1 MSVSSLPFLHG
12 ALAAVLPKLAAWR
25 RDFHAH
31 PEAAW
36 TQFRTAALIIRRLR
50 ELGYA
55 IRMGE
60 AACASDR
67 RMGVPSSAV
76 LAAARERALE
86 HGADAELVAGM
97 GDGYTGFWAD
107 LDCGPGPVTAFRF
120 DMDCNEVAEC
130 AEESHRPVREGFASR
145 WPGLMHACGHDMH
158 ATALLGAARLL
169 KARESELVDANAT
182 IKLLFQPGEETF
194 EGARAAIAD
203 GLLQNPRPQAAFAMH
218 VNSQSPLGLVLYG
231 SPALSGVYGFRIT
244 LQGKGGHGSSPEI
257 CIDPIT
263 AGVHVHLAL
272 QELIS
277 REVPA
282 AKEVALT
289 VGKFAGGLAANVIP
303 DTCVL
308 EGTLRGFDV
317 ELMEHLK
324 TRIAEVVNGVA
335 ATYRTPATIETLS
348 DVPPLVLDDGM
359 TQASLGYVGAVLPKS
374 AFLPL
379 FHAMASEDFA
389 LISSEI
395 PSAYFTVGAAVTDTD
410 EHFAQHHPKAR
421 FSDAELPLGAAAY
434 TAVALGYIADH
445 KE

>member
-1 MSVSSLPFLHG
+1 MAP
-12 ALAAVLPKLAAWR
+12 ALSDLQPQSAPKATAAAQTAIGDGLVAEAQAFADELAAWR
-25 RDFHAH
+25 HDLHQM
-31 PEAAW
+31 P
-36 TQFRTAALIIRRLR
+36 
-50 ELGYA
+50 ELGN
-55 IRMGE
+55 
-60 AACASDR
+60 SL
-67 RMGVPSSAV
+67 PQTSAYIQARLTEMDIPFATLV
-76 LAAARERALE
+76 DGSCVVGLVGSGAAAAQGNGVCTDEQ
-86 HGADAELVAGM
+86 AGTVIM
-97 GDGYTGFWAD
+97 LRG
-107 LDCGPGPVTAFRF
+107 
-120 DMDCNEVAEC
+120 DMDALPV
-130 AEESHRPVREGFASR
+130 AEESGEPFASTN
-145 WPGLMHACGHDMH
+145 GCMHACGHDMH
-158 ATALLGAARLL
+158 ATALLGAARML
-169 KARESELVDANAT
+169 KARETELVDANAT
-182 IKLLFQPGEETF
+182 VKLLFQPGEETF

-203 GLLQNPRPQAAFAMH
+203 GLLQNPRPQVAFAMH

-289 VGKFAGGLAANVIP
+289 VGKFAGGQAANVIP

-317 ELMEHLK
+317 ELMERLK
-324 TRIAEVVNGVA
+324 TRIAEVVKGVA
-335 ATYRTPATIETLS
+335 TTYRTPATIETLS

-434 TAVALGYIADH
+434 AAVALGYIADH

>member
-1 MSVSSLPFLHG
+1 MAS
-12 ALAAVLPKLAAWR
+12 ALSDFQPQPAPQATAAAQAAIGDGLVAEAQAFADELAAWR
-25 RDFHAH
+25 HDLHQM
-31 PEAAW
+31 P
-36 TQFRTAALIIRRLR
+36 
-50 ELGYA
+50 ELGNNL
-55 IRMGE
+55 
-60 AACASDR
+60 
-67 RMGVPSSAV
+67 PQTSAYIQARLDEMDIPHTTLV
-76 LAAARERALE
+76 DGSCVVGLIGAGAAAQGNGTCKDEQAGTAL
-86 HGADAELVAGM
+86 
-97 GDGYTGFWAD
+97 
-107 LDCGPGPVTAFRF
+107 PV
-120 DMDCNEVAEC
+120 V
-130 AEESHRPVREGFASR
+130 EESGEPFASTN
-145 WPGLMHACGHDMH
+145 GCMHACGHDMH

-169 KARESELVDANAT
+169 KAREAELVEANAT
-182 IKLLFQPGEETF
+182 VKLLFQPGEETF

-203 GLLQNPRPQAAFAMH
+203 GLLENPRPQAAFAMH

-317 ELMEHLK
+317 ELMAHLK

-335 ATYRTPATIETLS
+335 TTYRTPATIETLS
-348 DVPPLVLDDGM
+348 DVPPLVLDSDM
-359 TQASLGYVGAVLPKS
+359 TQASLGYVGAVLPKT

-389 LISSEI
+389 LISSKI

-421 FSDAELPLGAAAY
+421 FNDAELPLGAAAY

-445 KE
+445 R

>member
-1 MSVSSLPFLHG
+1 MRSRYARDG
-12 ALAAVLPKLAAWR
+12 AAWCGAPAQAR
-25 RDFHAH
+25 
-31 PEAAW
+31 EAA
-36 TQFRTAALIIRRLR
+36 
-50 ELGYA
+50 
-55 IRMGE
+55 
-60 AACASDR
+60 
-67 RMGVPSSAV
+67 
-76 LAAARERALE
+76 
-86 HGADAELVAGM
+86 
-97 GDGYTGFWAD
+97 
-107 LDCGPGPVTAFRF
+107 
-120 DMDCNEVAEC
+120 
-130 AEESHRPVREGFASR
+130 
-145 WPGLMHACGHDMH
+145 
-158 ATALLGAARLL
+158 
-169 KARESELVDANAT
+169 LVDANAT
-182 IKLLFQPGEETF
+182 VKLLFQPGEETF
-194 EGARAAIAD
+194 EGARAAIAN
-203 GLLQNPRPQAAFAMH
+203 GLLENPRPQAAFAMH

-272 QELIS
+272 QELIA

-289 VGKFAGGLAANVIP
+289 VGKFAGGQAANVIP

-324 TRIAEVVNGVA
+324 TRIAEVVKGVA
-335 ATYRTPATIETLS
+335 TTYRTPATIETLS
-348 DVPPLVLDDGM
+348 DVPPLVLDDDM
-359 TQASLGYVGAVLPKS
+359 TQASLGYVGATLPKA

-395 PSAYFTVGAAVTDTD
+395 PSAYFTFGAAVTDTD

-421 FSDAELPLGAAAY
+421 FSDAELPLAPRLMRRSPWAISPTTRSNPCPSSINSSPVGSSWPPALSSWPRVTRFSL
-434 TAVALGYIADH
+434 TA
-445 KE
+445 

>member
-1 MSVSSLPFLHG
+1 MAS
-12 ALAAVLPKLAAWR
+12 ALSDFQPQPAPQATAAAQAAIGDGLVAEAQAFADELAAWR
-25 RDFHAH
+25 HDLHQM
-31 PEAAW
+31 PELGNNLPQTSAYIQARLDEMDIPH
-36 TQFRTAALIIRRLR
+36 TTLVDGSCVVALI
-50 ELGYA
+50 GA
-55 IRMGE
+55 G
-60 AACASDR
+60 
-67 RMGVPSSAV
+67 
-76 LAAARERALE
+76 AAAQGNGTCKDEQ
-86 HGADAELVAGM
+86 AGTVVM
-97 GDGYTGFWAD
+97 LRG
-107 LDCGPGPVTAFRF
+107 
-120 DMDCNEVAEC
+120 DMDALPVV
-130 AEESHRPVREGFASR
+130 EESGEPFASTN
-145 WPGLMHACGHDMH
+145 GCMHACGHDMH

-169 KARESELVDANAT
+169 KAREAELVEANAT
-182 IKLLFQPGEETF
+182 VKLLFQPGEETF

-203 GLLQNPRPQAAFAMH
+203 GLLENPRPQAAFAMH

-317 ELMEHLK
+317 ELMAHLK

-335 ATYRTPATIETLS
+335 RRGP
-348 DVPPLVLDDGM
+348 
-359 TQASLGYVGAVLPKS
+359 
-374 AFLPL
+374 
-379 FHAMASEDFA
+379 
-389 LISSEI
+389 
-395 PSAYFTVGAAVTDTD
+395 
-410 EHFAQHHPKAR
+410 FAQGPRGRACGGQRHG
-421 FSDAELPLGAAAY
+421 EV
-434 TAVALGYIADH
+434 AVPAGRGDL
-445 KE
+445 

>member
-1 MSVSSLPFLHG
+1 MAP
-12 ALAAVLPKLAAWR
+12 ALSDLQPQPAPKA
-25 RDFHAH
+25 
-31 PEAAW
+31 
-36 TQFRTAALIIRRLR
+36 TTAAQTAIGDGLVKEAQTFAGELATWRHNLHQMP
-50 ELGYA
+50 ELGNNLPQTSAYIQA
-55 IRMGE
+55 RLDEMDIPHTTLVDGSCVVGLIG
-60 AACASDR
+60 AGAAAAAQGNGACAD
-67 RMGVPSSAV
+67 
-76 LAAARERALE
+76 EQ
-86 HGADAELVAGM
+86 AGTVIM
-97 GDGYTGFWAD
+97 LRG
-107 LDCGPGPVTAFRF
+107 
-120 DMDCNEVAEC
+120 DMDALPV
-130 AEESHRPVREGFASR
+130 AEESGEPFASTN
-145 WPGLMHACGHDMH
+145 GCMHACGHDIH

-169 KARESELVDANAT
+169 KAREAELVEANAT
-182 IKLLFQPGEETF
+182 VKLLFQPGEETF

-203 GLLQNPRPQAAFAMH
+203 GLLENPRPQAAFAMH
-218 VNSQSPLGLVLYG
+218 VNSQSPLGMVLYG

-263 AGVHVHLAL
+263 AGVYVHLAL

-317 ELMEHLK
+317 ELMAHLK

-348 DVPPLVLDDGM
+348 DVPPLVLDSDM
-359 TQASLGYVGAVLPKS
+359 TQASLGYVGAVLPKA

-421 FSDAELPLGAAAY
+421 FNDAELPLGAAAY

>member
-1 MSVSSLPFLHG
+1 MAP
-12 ALAAVLPKLAAWR
+12 ALSNLQPQPAPQTTTVAQTAIGNGLVAEAQAFAGELAAWR
-25 RDFHAH
+25 HDLHQM
-31 PEAAW
+31 P
-36 TQFRTAALIIRRLR
+36 
-50 ELGYA
+50 ELGN
-55 IRMGE
+55 
-60 AACASDR
+60 SL
-67 RMGVPSSAV
+67 PQTSAYIQARLTEMEIPFATLV
-76 LAAARERALE
+76 DGSCVVGLVGAGAAAAQGNGVCTDEQ
-86 HGADAELVAGM
+86 AGTVIM
-97 GDGYTGFWAD
+97 LRG
-107 LDCGPGPVTAFRF
+107 
-120 DMDCNEVAEC
+120 DMDALPV
-130 AEESHRPVREGFASR
+130 AEESGEPFASTN
-145 WPGLMHACGHDMH
+145 GCMHACGHDMH

-169 KARESELVDANAT
+169 KARESALVDANAT
-182 IKLLFQPGEETF
+182 VKLLFQPGEETF

-203 GLLQNPRPQAAFAMH
+203 GLLQNPRPQ
-218 VNSQSPLGLVLYG
+218 
-231 SPALSGVYGFRIT
+231 
-244 LQGKGGHGSSPEI
+244 I

-289 VGKFAGGLAANVIP
+289 VGKFAGGQAANVIP

-317 ELMEHLK
+317 ELMERLK
-324 TRIAEVVNGVA
+324 TRIAEVVKGVA
-335 ATYRTPATIETLS
+335 TTYRTPATIETLS

-434 TAVALGYIADH
+434 AAVALGYIADH
-445 KE
+445 R

>member
-1 MSVSSLPFLHG
+1 M
-12 ALAAVLPKLAAWR
+12 
-25 RDFHAH
+25 
-31 PEAAW
+31 
-36 TQFRTAALIIRRLR
+36 
-50 ELGYA
+50 
-55 IRMGE
+55 
-60 AACASDR
+60 
-67 RMGVPSSAV
+67 
-76 LAAARERALE
+76 
-86 HGADAELVAGM
+86 
-97 GDGYTGFWAD
+97 
-107 LDCGPGPVTAFRF
+107 
-120 DMDCNEVAEC
+120 
-130 AEESHRPVREGFASR
+130 
-145 WPGLMHACGHDMH
+145 
-158 ATALLGAARLL
+158 
-169 KARESELVDANAT
+169 
-182 IKLLFQPGEETF
+182 
-194 EGARAAIAD
+194 
-203 GLLQNPRPQAAFAMH
+203 
-218 VNSQSPLGLVLYG
+218 LYG

-317 ELMEHLK
+317 ELMAHLK

-335 ATYRTPATIETLS
+335 TTY
-348 DVPPLVLDDGM
+348 VPPLVLDDGM
-359 TQASLGYVGAVLPKS
+359 TQASLGYVGAVLPKT

-389 LISSEI
+389 LISSKI

-421 FSDAELPLGAAAY
+421 FNDAELPLGAAAY

-445 KE
+445 R

>member
-1 MSVSSLPFLHG
+1 MLTAKELLGRAQALEPQLVEWRRTLHRHPEVG
-12 ALAAVLPKLAAWR
+12 FDLTQTKALVKKALTEMGYEPKDCGKAGVIALAGGKKPGKTIL
-25 RDFHAH
+25 
-31 PEAAW
+31 
-36 TQFRTAALIIRRLR
+36 LR
-50 ELGYA
+50 A
-55 IRMGE
+55 
-60 AACASDR
+60 
-67 RMGVPSSAV
+67 
-76 LAAARERALE
+76 
-86 HGADAELVAGM
+86 
-97 GDGYTGFWAD
+97 
-107 LDCGPGPVTAFRF
+107 
-120 DMDCNEVAEC
+120 DMDALPIPEDSGEEFSSEV
-130 AEESHRPVREGFASR
+130 
-145 WPGLMHACGHDMH
+145 PGKMHGCGHDMH
-158 ATALLGAARLL
+158 TAMLLGAAKLL
-169 KARESELVDANAT
+169 KAHEDELEGTVKLEFQPAEEIFQGSPDMIAGGLLEDPHVDAAVMFHVLAGMPLPVGT
-182 IKLLFQPGEETF
+182 VLVPG
-194 EGARAAIAD
+194 G
-203 GLLQNPRPQAAFAMH
+203 G
-218 VNSQSPLGLVLYG
+218 
-231 SPALSGVYGFRIT
+231 IT
-244 LQGKGGHGSSPEI
+244 MASCEQYHIVVHGKGGHGSMPEN

-289 VGKFAGGLAANVIP
+289 VGKFAGGQAANVIP

-324 TRIAEVVNGVA
+324 TRIAEVVKGVA
-335 ATYRTPATIETLS
+335 TTYRTPATIETLS
-348 DVPPLVLDDGM
+348 DVPPLVLDDDM

-395 PSAYFTVGAAVTDTD
+395 PSAYFTVGAAATDTD
-410 EHFAQHHPKAR
+410 KHFAQHHPKAR

-445 KE
+445 R

>member
-1 MSVSSLPFLHG
+1 MWEICKDLQDEIVTM
-12 ALAAVLPKLAAWR
+12 R
-25 RDFHAH
+25 RDLHQI
-31 PEAAW
+31 PEIGGDLPETKAYVIKKLTEMGIPFTENKSDSGLMAEIRGGKPGK
-36 TQFRTAALIIRRLR
+36 TIAL
-50 ELGYA
+50 
-55 IRMGE
+55 
-60 AACASDR
+60 
-67 RMGVPSSAV
+67 
-76 LAAARERALE
+76 RA
-86 HGADAELVAGM
+86 
-97 GDGYTGFWAD
+97 
-107 LDCGPGPVTAFRF
+107 
-120 DMDCNEVAEC
+120 DMDALPIPEDSGEEFSSEV
-130 AEESHRPVREGFASR
+130 
-145 WPGLMHACGHDMH
+145 PGKMHGCGHDMH
-158 ATALLGAARLL
+158 TAMLLGAAKLL
-169 KARESELVDANAT
+169 KAHEDELEGTVKLEFQPAEEIFQGSPDMIAGGLLEDPHVDAAVMFHVLAGMPLPVGT
-182 IKLLFQPGEETF
+182 VLVPG
-194 EGARAAIAD
+194 G
-203 GLLQNPRPQAAFAMH
+203 G
-218 VNSQSPLGLVLYG
+218 
-231 SPALSGVYGFRIT
+231 IT
-244 LQGKGGHGSSPEI
+244 MASCEQYHIVVKGKGGHGSTPEN

-317 ELMEHLK
+317 ELMAHLK

-348 DVPPLVLDDGM
+348 DVPPLVLDSDM
-359 TQASLGYVGAVLPKS
+359 TQASLGYVGAVLPKA

-421 FSDAELPLGAAAY
+421 FNDAELPLGAAAY
-434 TAVALGYIADH
+434 AAVALGYIADH
-445 KE
+445 R